1 MFRSALRTIGCI
13 LVGCMIL
20 IGLWRWW
27 LAPALQCQPRFV
39 LKSQPIRPGSAI
51 PNALLAQIL
60 IEGEQREVQ
69 IDTGSVYLLLGSPD
83 NQATLSCSSP
93 AQFSYAEGS
102 ARYCPTSVTRIS
114 ALAEDGSYQ
123 PLPLRDPSAGFVYG
137 QARFDSAFGGAPYG
151 VLGLAGRLNRDRQWP
166 MPSTMD
172 QLQREFLSVEFRQGA
187 GGDALL
193 SFCPL
198 PRPPERSR
206 WAIPLVSPGSLEYG
220 YCAELLEL
228 QFYEKDRATP
238 ALILSSDAAG
248 VSILEPSTGHREQI
262 AERWL
267 SFFDLGTTDPL
278 LYLSGDFSLMGHQES
293 QALLS
298 LRQSRRLADRITL
311 VLRDIHGR
319 TIALEKNA
327 TVFNQAMA
335 DSPTD
340 QIRIPEPTDFPQ
352 GLKNLAVVVG
362 LNMLN
367 QYDLEIQFGQDRR
380 ANTLVLYERAPG
392 EQTASTALEKGP

>member
-1 MFRSALRTIGCI
+1 MVRSTLRTIGCI
-13 LVGCMIL
+13 LIGGMIM
-20 IGLWRWW
+20 IGLWRWY
-27 LAPALQCQPRFV
+27 LFPALQCQPRFV
-39 LKSQPIRPGSAI
+39 LKSQPIRPGSAL

-60 IEGEQREVQ
+60 IEGERRAVQ

-83 NQATLSCSSP
+83 NRASLSCRSP

-114 ALAEDGSYQ
+114 ALTEGGSYQ
-123 PLPLRDPSAGFVYG
+123 PLPLEDSSAGFVYG
-137 QARFDSAFGGAPYG
+137 QARFDSAFGGAPFG

-172 QLQREFLSVEFRQGA
+172 QLQREFLSVEFPQGA

-198 PRPPERSR
+198 QRSFEERR

-228 QFYEKDRATP
+228 QFYEKDRAMP

-248 VSILEPSTGHREQI
+248 ISILEPSTGHHEQI

-267 SFFDLGTTDPL
+267 SFFDLGTTAPL

-298 LRQSRRLADRITL
+298 LRPTRRLADRITF
-311 VLRDIHGR
+311 VLRDAHGR
-319 TIALEKNA
+319 VIRLEKNVNA
-327 TVFNQAMA
+327 FNQALA

-340 QIRIPEPTDFPQ
+340 QVRIPERADFPQ
-352 GLKNLAVVVG
+352 GLENLAVVVG
-362 LNMLN
+362 LNTLN
-367 QYDLEIQFGQDRR
+367 QYDLEIQFGKDRR
-380 ANTLVLYERAPG
+380 AKTLMLYDRAPG
-392 EQTASTALEKGP
+392 ERSPSTTP